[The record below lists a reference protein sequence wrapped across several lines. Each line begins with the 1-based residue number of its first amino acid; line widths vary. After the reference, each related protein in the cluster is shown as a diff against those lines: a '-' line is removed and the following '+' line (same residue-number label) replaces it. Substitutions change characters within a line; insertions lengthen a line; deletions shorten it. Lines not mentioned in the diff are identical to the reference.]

1 VSDAGMSACGH
12 CGFPAIASAEEIAKA
27 KGEPSPV
34 KEGYGSLL
42 KGFGW
47 IAVFVPWTWNC

>member
-1 VSDAGMSACGH
+1 MSACGH